1 MTIDF
6 GSGPS
11 LKDAYARLRNDSE
24 RHARILR
31 VAECNSIIEG
41 LPPFSDETR
50 ACIAAELKAIAAAPR
65 LLLPTQG

>member
-1 MTIDF
+1 MAIDF

-11 LKDAYARLRNDSE
+11 LKDASPRLRNDAE

-31 VAECNSIIEG
+31 VTECNSVIEG

-50 ACIAAELKAIAAAPR
+50 ARIAAELKAIAAAP
-65 LLLPTQG
+65 PPGQSE